1 MTTMHKVRRR
11 VISSG
16 QFTLLAAFCVLAI
29 FPVFWM
35 LTTSLR
41 RSPEL
46 FSVPPKWLPDEFT
59 LDSFRFVW
67 NETALPHYLANSL
80 IVVSA
85 ATFIAILFSALAAY
99 GLSRYEFRG
108 KGAFLTFLLVTQMF
122 PSIMLLIPY
131 FQIIRGLGLYDTYAA
146 LVITYVSFTIPFCT
160 WMMWGYVKSIPRE
173 LDEAA
178 ALDGCSPLATF
189 FRIVLPLCL
198 PGIMATAIF
207 SFITGWN
214 EYIYALVL
222 TQSDTMKTL
231 PVGIGLLAGQDRI
244 QWNALMAAS
253 LIAVIPLLIIFVF
266 FQRHLVSGLTAGAVK

>member
-1 MTTMHKVRRR
+1 MTTPDIRRR
-11 VISSG
+11 AFTG
-16 QFTLLAAFCVLAI
+16 GKFTLLAAFCAAAL

-35 LTTSLR
+35 LTTALR
-41 RSPEL
+41 HQPEL
-46 FSVPPKWLPDEFT
+46 FSVPPKWIPDEVT
-59 LDSFRFVW
+59 LDSFRYVW
-67 NETALPHYLANSL
+67 TETALPQYVLNSL

-85 ATFIAILFSALAAY
+85 ATLVSILFSSLAAY
-99 GLSRYEFRG
+99 GMSRYEFRG
-108 KGAFLTFLLVTQMF
+108 KGTFLTFLLVTQMF

-131 FQIIRGLGLYDTYAA
+131 FQIIRTLGLYDTYAA

-160 WMMWGYVKSIPRE
+160 WMMWGYMKSIPRE

-178 ALDGCSPLATF
+178 ALDGCSPLGTF
-189 FRIVLPLCL
+189 FRVVLPLSI
-198 PGIMATAIF
+198 PGVMATAIF

-244 QWNALMAAS
+244 QWNDLMAAAI
-253 LIAVIPLLIIFVF
+253 IAVIPLVIIFVL
-266 FQRHLVSGLTAGAVK
+266 FQRHLVSGLTAGALK